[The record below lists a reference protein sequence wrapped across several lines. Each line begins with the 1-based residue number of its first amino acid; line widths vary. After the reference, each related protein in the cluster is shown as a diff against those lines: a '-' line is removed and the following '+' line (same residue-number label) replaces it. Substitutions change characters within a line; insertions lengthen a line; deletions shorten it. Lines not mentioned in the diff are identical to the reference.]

1 MYSLWNSFACCAYKD
16 LEFRVYKISLHY
28 NKSRFLKKLTW
39 SKCPHWPKGLSIF
52 TKGLGHE
59 KTCYIWAVHLTKM
72 TFLTQCQTNNLV
84 KMDKCLSKWPW
95 LNQIVHIG
103 CLGFSQ
109 IDNINL
115 TFSQIDYYDLTLSQM
130 SHAHLM
136 T

>member
-1 MYSLWNSFACCAYKD
+1 
-16 LEFRVYKISLHY
+16 
-28 NKSRFLKKLTW
+28 
-39 SKCPHWPKGLSIF
+39 
-52 TKGLGHE
+52 
-59 KTCYIWAVHLTKM
+59 LTKV
-72 TFLTQCQTNNLV
+72 TFSTKCQTNNLV

-103 CLGFSQ
+103 WIGFSQ

-136 T
+136 TWPTC